1 MRTKNEP
8 KTKTQTVRDVP
19 VDLWRAFK
27 AKAAS
32 RGETIRAAI
41 LRLLAEYAK

>member
-1 MRTKNEP
+1 MAKTPTP

-32 RGETIRAAI
+32 RGETIRTAL
-41 LRLLAEYAK
+41 LRLLAEYSK